1 MKIVLRILPSI
12 LSLAFLLQSSAL
24 ACTSKIKNKE
34 VALSYARKE
43 STKKNLFL
51 ELQST
56 INNIIV
62 PKYVLNKYNIALPNI
77 KETVLKNGE
86 KAYIISRY
94 VVLKEKIKHLTNYK
108 PTGNFPLASKEIT
121 EIGKVKETVSA
132 SGNYSYEIE
141 RIPVKGFK
149 VFVAQTSFY
158 N

>member
-1 MKIVLRILPSI
+1 MKIVLRIIPSI
-12 LSLAFLLQSSAL
+12 LSLAVLLQGSTL
-24 ACTSKIKNKE
+24 ACSSKIKNKD

-43 STKKNLFL
+43 ASKKDLFL
-51 ELQST
+51 ELEST
-56 INNIIV
+56 IKNIIV
-62 PKYVLNKYNIALPNI
+62 PKYVLNKYNINLPSI
-77 KETVLKNGE
+77 KETVLKSGE
-86 KAYIISRY
+86 KVYIISRY
-94 VVLKEKIKHLTNYK
+94 VVLKENIKHLTSFK

-121 EIGKVKETVSA
+121 EIGRVKETVSA

>member
-12 LSLAFLLQSSAL
+12 LSLAFLLQNSSL

-43 STKKNLFL
+43 STKKDLFL

-56 INNIIV
+56 INNIII
-62 PKYVLNKYNIALPNI
+62 PKYVLNKYNINLPNI

-94 VVLKEKIKHLTNYK
+94 VVLKEKVKHLTSFK
-108 PTGNFPLASKEIT
+108 ATGNFPLASKEIT

-132 SGNYSYEIE
+132 SGKYSYEIE